1 MRRSPLRPLEPCSG
15 SFLRRNRAKAV
26 FSTLATQWKQV
37 GWFFGADIV
46 FPIDHP
52 TYLHLSAF
60 LILHTSVFLR
70 SILCSVWHKSGRA
83 CVHCDHFEVLEE
95 GCIRAWSLCLA
106 AGGSLS
112 SSAPFSVTPLAS
124 AFALNVDWAVCSPNH
139 YPAACSKFLL
149 LAGLI
154 QCPQGMSHSLW
165 GWN

>member
-15 SFLRRNRAKAV
+15 SLLGRNRAKAV
-26 FSTLATQWKQV
+26 FSTLATQWKRV
-37 GWFFGADIV
+37 GWFFGADVV

-70 SILCSVWHKSGRA
+70 FILFMLSWHKSGR
-83 CVHCDHFEVLEE
+83 VSVLCDHFEVPEE

-112 SSAPFSVTPLAS
+112 SSAPFSVTPLARVP
-124 AFALNVDWAVCSPNH
+124 LPCV
-139 YPAACSKFLL
+139 
-149 LAGLI
+149 
-154 QCPQGMSHSLW
+154 
-165 GWN
+165 